1 MALLTKNHPFTSRPS
16 NRVASSMRKVLLVVL
31 WLLSTQAFAQQADKA
46 LFPPPVWN
54 NSKSMLSVG
63 SSYSHGTG
71 VPQDYEMALRCYRRA
86 AELGNVEA
94 LYNIGVYYA
103 VGRGVPAD
111 RAQALV
117 WFHRAAAQGHA
128 PAMNSIG
135 VINSSKFQGNPD
147 YCEALKWFKK
157 SAEHGCATGMQNAGH
172 YYREGLCP
180 GTRST
185 KLARQS
191 LQNAID
197 IGGRA
202 SASQDDKR
210 AATLAA
216 QELQQL

>member
-1 MALLTKNHPFTSRPS
+1 VKKILL
-16 NRVASSMRKVLLVVL
+16 ASL
-31 WLLSTQAFAQQADKA
+31 LLSSGPTLAQQAA
-46 LFPPPVWN
+46 NAPFPPPVWN
-54 NSKSMLSVG
+54 NKDAMLKVG
-63 SSYSHGTG
+63 STYSHGIG
-71 VPQDYEMALRCYRRA
+71 VPQDYEMALRCYRRS

-94 LYNIGVYYA
+94 LYNIATYYA

-117 WFHRAAAQGHA
+117 WYHRAAAQGYA
-128 PAMNSIG
+128 PAMNSLG
-135 VINSSKFQGNPD
+135 VIYSSKFQGTPD

-157 SAEHGCATGMQNAGH
+157 SAENGCATGMQNLGH
-172 YYREGLCP
+172 SYREGLCP
-180 GTRST
+180 GTRNA
-185 KLARQS
+185 KLAQQS

-216 QELQQL
+216 QELQHL